1 MQDTEIASSNC
12 VTVGWSSQPR
22 SEEVMILDSF
32 RQDVRVGLRVLFKE
46 KSFCFLATLVLA
58 LGIGGATTQFT
69 VVNTI
74 LLRGFSFPHPDQLM
88 SVGLI
93 DPKAT
98 AQNNNFGTGQIPAA
112 QDYEDLKAAQ
122 KSFSMMAAYLSGSTI
137 NVTYKDNP
145 QRYTGGYVTEDLFK
159 IIGVSPALGRDFSA
173 GDDKPGAPKTLILGD
188 EVWRRDFNADKNVIG
203 QNVRVNGKPATI
215 IGVMPPGF
223 KFPTSEQVWT
233 PYYNEWALKPRGE
246 LFIGASNPAPA
257 VMGRLKAGVSL
268 DQANAEMIAIARN
281 LAADNA
287 KTNKDLTSASVQP
300 LLNAFTGVQ
309 LRQIV
314 WAMLAAV
321 ILVLLIA
328 CVNVMNMQ
336 FGRAALRAKELAIR
350 GALGATRWRIV
361 RQMLTESLVVAVF
374 GAVAGVLLA
383 YWSVDMLTR
392 ALDAQPAGFGLPYW
406 IQFTIDARVL
416 AFTVAITLVATLV
429 SGLVP
434 ALISAHSNAAEMMKE
449 GGRGNSSRLV
459 NIITRLLV
467 IGQIALTAALLIA
480 ATLEIRSIRN
490 QLQLDYGYDDN
501 AIYSA
506 RMALMEGA
514 YTEDGRREFFKRA
527 VRELRANPEFDSAA
541 LSDRLQ
547 MTFAGGGQ
555 YEVDGQNYLSDRDRP
570 RGNFESV
577 SDNYFPTLGLKIL
590 EGREFTIDDA
600 DTKQPV
606 AIVNASLAREHW
618 GQQSALGHQVRIF
631 NPGQPQPWRTIVGV
645 VPDTLMQGPFDQQTD
660 SAGFYMPLLG
670 ASPVTQFCT
679 ILVRP
684 RAGQRAETL
693 GPVLTKAVTQLD
705 SDVPI
710 YFPGTPAQFHAQNLS
725 GNRIVVSLFAI
736 FGGVAFLLSAVG
748 LYGVMSFSVTQ
759 RTQEF
764 GIRMALGADAR
775 RIFRMVMTQGAWQLV
790 IGLVLGAGAAA
801 LLLGVLVAA
810 ALRNILFKVNALDP
824 SIYLAVAA
832 LLTIV
837 AALSCFIPAR
847 RATRVD
853 PVTALRYE

>member
-1 MQDTEIASSNC
+1 MALDT
-12 VTVGWSSQPR
+12 
-22 SEEVMILDSF
+22 F
-32 RQDVRVGLRVLFKE
+32 RQDVRIGLRVLRKDKAF
-46 KSFCFLATLVLA
+46 FLLAVLVLG

-69 VVNTI
+69 VVNAVA
-74 LLRGFSFPHPDQLM
+74 LRGFSFPHPEQL
-88 SVGLI
+88 VTIGLI

-98 AQNNNFGTGQIPAA
+98 DQNNNFGLGVIPTA

-122 KSFSMMAAYLSGSTI
+122 KSCSLMAGYLSGSTI
-137 NVTYKDNP
+137 NVTYKKNP
-145 QRYTGGYVTEDLFK
+145 QRYSGGYVTEDFFK
-159 IIGVSPALGRDFSA
+159 ITGVSPILGRDFTA
-173 GDDKPGAPKTLILGD
+173 ADNKPGAERVVILGN
-188 EVWRRDFNADKNVIG
+188 EIWKRDFNGDPNVVG
-203 QNVRVNGKPATI
+203 QSVRVNSKPATI
-215 IGVMPPGF
+215 IGVMPPNF
-223 KFPTSEQVWT
+223 KFPNLEELWT
-233 PYYNEWALKPRGE
+233 PLYNQFPPIPRGQ
-246 LFIGASNPAPA
+246 LVIGPNNAAPS
-257 VMGRLKAGVSL
+257 VMGRLKPGVSL
-268 DQANAEMIAIARN
+268 DQANAEFITIARQ
-281 LAADNA
+281 LAREYP
-287 KTNKDLTSASVQP
+287 KTNQNFTSAGVKP
-300 LLNAFTGVQ
+300 LAHSLIGLQF
-309 LRQIV
+309 RQTV

-336 FGRAALRAKELAIR
+336 FGRVALRAKELAIR
-350 GALGATRWRIV
+350 GALGATRWRLV

-383 YWSVDMLTR
+383 YWSVDLLTR
-392 ALDAQPAGFGLPYW
+392 AMDAQASGFGLPYW
-406 IQFTIDARVL
+406 IRFTIDARVL

-490 QLQLDYGYDDN
+490 QLQLNYGYDEN

-514 YTEDGRREFFKRA
+514 YTEDGRRDFFKRA

-541 LSDRLQ
+541 LSDRFR

-555 YEVDGQNYLSDRDRP
+555 YEVDGQNYLTDRDRP

-577 SDNYFPTLGLKIL
+577 SDNYFSTLGLKIL
-590 EGREFTIDDA
+590 EGRDFTIDDA
-600 DTKQPV
+600 DAKQPV
-606 AIVNASLAREHW
+606 AIVNASFARKHW
-618 GQQSALGHQVRIF
+618 GNQSALGHQVRIF
-631 NPGQPQPWRTIVGV
+631 NPGEPAPWRTIVGV

-670 ASPVTQFCT
+670 ASPATQFCT
-679 ILVRP
+679 IVVRP

-693 GPVLTKAVTQLD
+693 GPLLTKAVAQLD

-710 YFPGTPAQFHAQNLS
+710 YFPGTPARLHDETLS

-736 FGGVAFLLSAVG
+736 FGGVAFVLSAVG
-748 LYGVMSFSVTQ
+748 LYGVMSFSVSQ

-824 SIYLAVAA
+824 SIYLAVAG

-837 AALSCFIPAR
+837 AALSCFVPAR

-853 PVTALRYE
+853 PVAALRYE

>member
-1 MQDTEIASSNC
+1 
-12 VTVGWSSQPR
+12 
-22 SEEVMILDSF
+22 MILDSF
-32 RQDVRVGLRVLFKE
+32 RQDLRVGLRVLFKD
-46 KSFCFLATLVLA
+46 KMFCFLAVLVLG
-58 LGIGGATTQFT
+58 LGIGAATTQFT
-69 VVNTI
+69 VVNAVV
-74 LLRGFSFPHPDQLM
+74 LRGLSFPHPEQL
-88 SVGLI
+88 VTIGLI

-98 AQNNNFGTGQIPAA
+98 DQNNNFGFGVIPTA
-112 QDYEDLKAAQ
+112 QDYEDLKANQ
-122 KSFSMMAAYLSGSTI
+122 KSCSLMAGYLSGSTI
-137 NVTYKDNP
+137 NVTYKKNP
-145 QRYTGGYVTEDLFK
+145 QRYNGGYVTEDFFK
-159 IIGVSPALGRDFSA
+159 IVGVSPIVGRDFTA
-173 GDDKPGAPKTLILGD
+173 EDNKPGAERVIILGY
-188 EVWRRDFNADKNVIG
+188 EIWKRDFNGDPNVVG
-203 QNVRVNGKPATI
+203 QNVRVNSKPATI
-215 IGVMPPGF
+215 IGVMPANF
-223 KFPTSEQVWT
+223 KFPNLEQLWT
-233 PYYNEWALKPRGE
+233 PLYNQFPPIPRGQ
-246 LFIGASNPAPA
+246 LVIAANNAAPS
-257 VMGRLKAGVSL
+257 VMGRLKPRVTL
-268 DQANAEMIAIARN
+268 DQANAEFITLARQ
-281 LAADNA
+281 LAREYP
-287 KTNKDLTSASVQP
+287 KTNQNFTSATVKP
-300 LLNAFTGVQ
+300 LAHSLIGLQF
-309 LRQIV
+309 RQTV

-321 ILVLLIA
+321 VLVLLIA

-336 FGRAALRAKELAIR
+336 FGRVALRAKEVAIR
-350 GALGATRWRIV
+350 GALGATRWRLV
-361 RQMLTESLVVAVF
+361 RQMLTESFVVAAF

-383 YWSVDMLTR
+383 YWSVDLLTR
-392 ALDAQPAGFGLPYW
+392 SMDALPAGFGLPYW
-406 IQFTIDARVL
+406 VRFTIDARVL
-416 AFTVAITLVATLV
+416 AFTVGITLVATLA
-429 SGLVP
+429 SGLLP

-480 ATLEIRSIRN
+480 TTLEIRSIRN
-490 QLQLDYGYDDN
+490 QLKLDYGYDEN

-506 RMALMEGA
+506 RLALMEGA

-555 YEVDGQNYLSDRDRP
+555 YEIDGQNYLTDRDRP
-570 RGNFESV
+570 QGNFESV
-577 SDNYFPTLGLKIL
+577 SDNYFSTLGLKIL

-600 DTKQPV
+600 DTTQPV
-606 AIVNASLAREHW
+606 AIVNASLARKHW
-618 GQQSALGHQVRIF
+618 GNQSALGHQVRIF
-631 NPGQPQPWRTIVGV
+631 NPGEPAPWRTIVGV

-693 GPVLTKAVTQLD
+693 GPVLTKAITQLD